1 VLLNLELIKVQSKSS
16 CMRPYLWAWVLEQA
30 LNFFLISPQVPKPA
44 QNRRAQSSA
53 SVGPVPSSLLVHSD
67 REQVKACGLGH
78 PQDLSPG
85 PNPML
90 SGELNWVHGVFS
102 WF

>member
-1 VLLNLELIKVQSKSS
+1 MHEALSLGLGIGSGPKLFLNQPAGFSE
-16 CMRPYLWAWVLEQA
+16 
-30 LNFFLISPQVPKPA
+30 PKPA

-53 SVGPVPSSLLVHSD
+53 SVGPVPSSVWAHSD

-78 PQDLSPG
+78 PQDLSLG